1 MNNDDMQELVQDFL
15 VETNEIIENL
25 DHDLVEL
32 ESNQND
38 LELLNKIFR
47 GAHTMKGSS
56 SFLGFNKL
64 AELTHHAE
72 DILNKLRKGEMVVTR
87 EIMDTLLEFVDK
99 TKQIISDIENGT
111 DNTDCTSVIEDLKL
125 ASEGKLTSK
134 TKNTSA
140 AQPAQAAQPAAAPA
154 PKPQAAPKQE
164 APKVVHQATPV
175 EQTIR
180 VDVSRLDSLVN
191 LVGELVLSRNMLSQI
206 AGELENKFENEYL
219 VEQLLVATNSI
230 GMNTTELQLAIMKTR
245 MIAIGKVFNK
255 FPRVVRDIARDTG
268 KEIELIISGE
278 ETELD
283 KQVIES
289 IGDPLLHM
297 IRNSCDHGVETPDV
311 RLAKGKPRM
320 GTVNLSAYHEGNH
333 VVIEIKDDGAG
344 MDPNKLKRKAIEK
357 GVITV
362 DEANSM
368 DDKQAFALIFKPGFS
383 TAEKITNISG
393 RGVGMDVVRTNIE
406 KLNGIITIDSK
417 IDEGSTFYLKLPLT
431 LAIIQAL
438 LVEVAGETFAIPL
451 ASVVETVRITN
462 EEIHSFEG
470 REVLKL
476 RDRVLSLIRLDEA
489 FALDELE
496 QDEIYVVVVALAEKQ
511 LGFIVDKLIG
521 QEEIVIKSLGDYLG
535 GNPGIAGATITGD
548 GRVRLILDVAGVIEV
563 AQNMPRRIRNT
574 KKLSSNK
581 RAAVQ
586 TASKKTNAVKVLI
599 CDDSSTDR
607 KITKKILESQDWIE
621 TVEAPSGKDA
631 LSLLERDSSIDL
643 IISDIMMPDMDGF
656 RLARSIREKGYDI
669 PIIAMSA
676 RMEPADRK
684 KMNASGMNAFIQ
696 KPINQQL
703 LLDKIDE
710 LISQKNNNG

>member
-64 AELTHHAE
+64 ADLTHHAE

-99 TKQIISDIENGT
+99 TKIIISDIENGT
-111 DNTDCTSVIEDLKL
+111 DTADIKSVIEDLKL
-125 ASEGKLTSK
+125 ASEGKLVSRK
-134 TKNTSA
+134 GASE
-140 AQPAQAAQPAAAPA
+140 QPAAAA
-154 PKPQAAPKQE
+154 PQTQTTSSAQAAPKVD
-164 APKVVHQATPV
+164 AKATATQV

-191 LVGELVLSRNMLSQI
+191 LVGELVLSRNRLSQI
-206 AGELENKFENEYL
+206 AGELENKFENDYL
-219 VEQLLVATNSI
+219 VEQLLDVTSAI

-297 IRNSCDHGVETPDV
+297 IRNSCDHGVETPEV
-311 RLAKGKPRM
+311 RAAKGKPKM
-320 GTVNLSAYHEGNH
+320 GTVFLSAYHEGNH

-344 MDPNKLKRKAIEK
+344 MDPEKLKRKAIEK
-357 GVITV
+357 GVINN
-362 DEANSM
+362 DEANNM
-368 DDKQAFALIFKPGFS
+368 DDKQAFSLIFKAGFS

-406 KLNGIITIDSK
+406 KLNGIISIDSK
-417 IDEGSTFYLKLPLT
+417 LNEGSTFFLKLPLT

-521 QEEIVIKSLGDYLG
+521 QEEIVIKSLGEYLG

-563 AQNMPRRIRNT
+563 AQNMPRRIRNV
-574 KKLSSNK
+574 KKLGSGNK
-581 RAAVQ
+581 RAQVQ
-586 TASKKTNAVKVLI
+586 SQNKKSNAIRVLI

-607 KITKKILESQDWIE
+607 KIAKKVLESQDWIE
-621 TVEAPSGKDA
+621 TVEAPSAKDA
-631 LSLLERDSSIDL
+631 LSILDRDKTIDL

-656 RLARSIREKGYDI
+656 RLSRSIREKGYEI
-669 PIIAMSA
+669 PIIAVSA
-676 RMEPADRK
+676 RMEPSDRK
-684 KMNASGMNAFIQ
+684 KISASGINAFVQ
-696 KPINQQL
+696 KPINQQM

-710 LISQKNNNG
+710 LVSQKSNND